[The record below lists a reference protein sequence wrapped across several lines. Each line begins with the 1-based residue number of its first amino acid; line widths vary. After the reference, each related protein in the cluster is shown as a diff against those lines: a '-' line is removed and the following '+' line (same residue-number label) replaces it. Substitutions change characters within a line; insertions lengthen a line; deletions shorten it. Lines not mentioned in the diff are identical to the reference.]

1 MNLANIL
8 LGIGI
13 FGAAC
18 GIFWWAQQK
27 PAKKTQVQAEVAEP
41 EKKSRLTLTTVVA
54 GTKTIVTKIKPHF
67 QGTFGVSALVILF
80 CAAGLLWAVSGSGEY
95 LWFVV
100 PVLLVMAF
108 LIVKVSNTVKNEFA
122 RGVIYVVIVIVAGT
136 VILPRLPGS
145 TPAQPIQ
152 YTANQLNELDQ
163 LHRAC
168 PGEMVNFTFLPTYQ
182 EVNRSQCLVYW
193 WIGQN
198 DMYVQDAEGNEHG
211 PYCERPG
218 CLDPKAKVTHSIRAL
233 RSARG
238 SFVGQI
244 KKVPD
249 YSTLSFYY
257 GRR

>member
-41 EKKSRLTLTTVVA
+41 EKKSRLTLTTGVA
-54 GTKTIVTKIKPHF
+54 GTKAIVTKIKPHF
-67 QGTFGVSALVILF
+67 SGTFGVCVLVILF
-80 CAAGLLWAVSGSGEY
+80 GAACLLYAVSGSADY
-95 LWFVV
+95 LWWITPILIAMV
-100 PVLLVMAF
+100 F

-168 PGEMVNFTFLPTYQ
+168 PGEKVDFEYLPTYQ
-182 EVNRSQCLVYW
+182 VVNRSQCLVQFW
-193 WIGQN
+193 TGDN
-198 DMYVQDAEGNEHG
+198 EVYVQDAQGNERG
-211 PYCERPG
+211 PYCERSSG
-218 CLDPKAKVTHSIRAL
+218 CLNAQINYEIRAL

-238 SFVGQI
+238 RFVGHI
-244 KKVPD
+244 KKNPD
-249 YSTLSFYY
+249 YKTLSFYY

>member
-41 EKKSRLTLTTVVA
+41 EKKSRLTLTTGVA

-122 RGVIYVVIVIVAGT
+122 RGVIYVVIAIAAGT

-145 TPAQPIQ
+145 TPAQPPI
-152 YTANQLNELDQ
+152 YTPAEQAKLDAM
-163 LHRAC
+163 HKAC
-168 PGEMVNFTFLPTYQ
+168 PGVKKEYTFLSTYTIIDPNGWCTPTIWAPGECIY
-182 EVNRSQCLVYW
+182 
-193 WIGQN
+193 IQN
-198 DMYVQDAEGNEHG
+198 EFNTERG
-211 PYCERPG
+211 PFCDRPG
-218 CLDPKAKVTHSIRAL
+218 GSSIPNVIKAV
-233 RSARG
+233 RSA
-238 SFVGQI
+238 SAPFVGHLQLKPSCKNI
-244 KKVPD
+244 GLYCWDEK
-249 YSTLSFYY
+249 
-257 GRR
+257 

>member
-1 MNLANIL
+1 MDLTNVL
-8 LGIGI
+8 LSIAA
-13 FGAAC
+13 FFAAC
-18 GIFWWAQQK
+18 GIFWWAQRK
-27 PAKKTQVQAEVAEP
+27 PAKKTQVRVEVAEP
-41 EKKSRLTLTTVVA
+41 ETQSRLTLTT
-54 GTKTIVTKIKPHF
+54 GVTGAKAVISKFKPYLS
-67 QGTFGVSALVILF
+67 GTFGVCVWVILF
-80 CAAGLLWAVSGSGEY
+80 GAACLLSAVPGSFGY
-95 LWFVV
+95 LWWITPILIAV
-100 PVLLVMAF
+100 AF

-168 PGEMVNFTFLPTYQ
+168 PGEMMNFTFLSTYQ